1 MRITGT
7 HRMMIIQGVPS
18 RLLVGTGSDLKK
30 NNKYKHMKNII
41 SIPNFI
47 KSILL
52 LTLLAFALL
61 QAACGSKEVEKQL
74 TTEDSFNSL
83 VELTELQIKNADI
96 KSGKPE
102 RKAISATVRLNGKVD
117 VPPQNRISV
126 SFPMGGYLV
135 STQLLPG
142 MQVKKGNVMA
152 VMEDAQFV
160 QLQQDY
166 LTAKSKLTYAELEFN
181 RQQSLN
187 QNKASSDKV
196 FQMAKTEFES
206 LIYNERSLSE
216 KLKLIGINSS
226 TLNQTNMSR
235 KVNLY
240 APINGFVAEVMVNVG
255 KYVLPT
261 DVLFELV
268 NADSL
273 HLSLIAFEKDISKLV
288 EGQKI
293 NAHTNTNPDQFIEGE
308 IHIINRN
315 INQNNAAEVHV
326 DILHTE
332 TKLSPGMFVSAEI
345 ETFSHEALTVPNDA
359 VVRWQNEHFVFI
371 ERSNGVY
378 EMKKIKLGVSENDFI
393 EIIPVD
399 DETLDNLKIVN
410 KNAYNILMQMKN
422 TGEE

>member
-1 MRITGT
+1 
-7 HRMMIIQGVPS
+7 
-18 RLLVGTGSDLKK
+18 
-30 NNKYKHMKNII
+30 MKNII
-41 SIPNFI
+41 SKHSFQ
-47 KSILL
+47 KFILL
-52 LTLLAFALL
+52 PMFLLAILL
-61 QAACGSKEVEKQL
+61 QTACGSKETEKQS
-74 TTEDSFNSL
+74 TTEADDNSL
-83 VELTELQIKNADI
+83 VELTELQIKNAGI
-96 KSGKPE
+96 VSGNPE

-135 STQLLPG
+135 STHLLPG
-142 MQVKKGNVMA
+142 MQIKKGEVMA
-152 VMEDAQFV
+152 VLEDAQFV

-166 LTAKSKLTYAELEFN
+166 LTAKSKLAYAELEFK

-206 LIYNERSLSE
+206 LSYTERALSE
-216 KLKLIGINSS
+216 KLKLIGINPT
-226 TLNQTNMSR
+226 TLNQTNLSR

-240 APINGFVAEVMVNVG
+240 APISGFVAEVMVNVG

-268 NADSL
+268 NPDDL
-273 HLSLIAFEKDISKLV
+273 HLSLIAFEEDIPKLT
-288 EGQKI
+288 EGQRI
-293 NAHTNTNPDQFIEGE
+293 TAHTNINPNQLIEGE

-315 INQNNAAEVHV
+315 IGQNNAAEIHVH
-326 DILHTE
+326 ILHAE
-332 TKLSPGMFVSAEI
+332 AELSPGMFVSAEI
-345 ETFSHEALTVPNDA
+345 ETLSHEALTVPNDA

-371 ERSNGVY
+371 ERSAGVY
-378 EMKKIKLGVSENDFI
+378 EMKKVKLGVTENDFV
-393 EIIPVD
+393 EIIPAD
-399 DETLDNLKIVN
+399 DEALDQLKIVY